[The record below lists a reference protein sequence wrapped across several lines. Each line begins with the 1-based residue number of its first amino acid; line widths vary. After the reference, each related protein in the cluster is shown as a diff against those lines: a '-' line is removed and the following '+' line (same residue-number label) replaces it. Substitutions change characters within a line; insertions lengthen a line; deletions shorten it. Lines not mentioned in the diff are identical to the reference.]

1 MQIIWRKSIIGRG
14 NSKDKGPEERA
25 RAACAT
31 NSKKSSVT

>member
-14 NSKDKGPEERA
+14 NNKGPEERA